1 MGFLMFE
8 WSGTI
13 YLLCFAASVAS
24 AIFLAHAYARD
35 GMRIWVWSAV
45 GFAMLAIGNFF
56 AAADALFELKDGFFF
71 YEVIAT
77 FFAVTVVISGLV
89 WEEA

>member
-1 MGFLMFE
+1 MFE

-24 AIFLAHAYARD
+24 ANFLAHAFARD

-45 GFAMLAIGNFF
+45 GFAMFAIGNFF

-71 YEVIAT
+71 YEAIAT
-77 FFAVTVVISGLV
+77 FFAVTVMISGLV

>member
-1 MGFLMFE
+1 MFE

-24 AIFLAHAYARD
+24 AISLAHAYARER
-35 GMRIWVWSAV
+35 MRLWVWNAI

-71 YEVIAT
+71 YEAVAT
-77 FFAVTVVISGLV
+77 LFAVTVLICGLV

>member
-1 MGFLMFE
+1 MFE

-24 AIFLAHAYARD
+24 AIFLAHAYTRD

-45 GFAMLAIGNFF
+45 GFAMFAIGNFF

-71 YEVIAT
+71 YEAIAT
-77 FFAVTVVISGLV
+77 FFAVTVMISGLV

>member
-1 MGFLMFE
+1 MFE

-24 AIFLAHAYARD
+24 AIFLAHAFARD

-45 GFAMLAIGNFF
+45 GFAMFAIGNFF

-71 YEVIAT
+71 YEAIAT

>member
-1 MGFLMFE
+1 MFE

-24 AIFLAHAYARD
+24 AIFLAHAFARD

-45 GFAMLAIGNFF
+45 GFAMFAIGNFF

-71 YEVIAT
+71 YEAIAT
-77 FFAVTVVISGLV
+77 FFAVTVMISGLV

>member
-1 MGFLMFE
+1 MFE

-24 AIFLAHAYARD
+24 AILLAHAFARD

-45 GFAMLAIGNFF
+45 GFAMFAIGNFF

-71 YEVIAT
+71 YEAIAT
-77 FFAVTVVISGLV
+77 FFAVTVMISGLV